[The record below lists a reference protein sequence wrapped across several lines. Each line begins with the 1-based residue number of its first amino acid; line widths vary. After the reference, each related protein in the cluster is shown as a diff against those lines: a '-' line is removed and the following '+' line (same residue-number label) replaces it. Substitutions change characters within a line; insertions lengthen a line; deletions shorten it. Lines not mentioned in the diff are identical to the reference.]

1 MRGWRKVNNLASCG
15 SWGWIGDVEFPFA
28 PSGAAWIVEPS
39 MSDTPLD
46 ISHDQHA
53 VRRQKLAEMRAGGF
67 DPFRASVAQTH
78 FSQDAI
84 KLHVAG
90 QDNTVTVAVAGR
102 LVTIRDMGKSQFA
115 KILDQQGQIQIYVK
129 KDVVGDETYAMF
141 KKIDLGDIIGVKGTL
156 FVTKTGEVTVR
167 VETCTLVAKALRPL
181 PEKWHGL
188 SDAEQVYRQRYLDL
202 IVNAESR
209 ARLLLRSKI
218 VSHIRRFLDAQQF
231 IEVETPVLQSVAGGA
246 AARPFQTHHNALGV
260 DFVLRISLELY
271 LKRMLVGGF
280 DRVYEIGRN
289 FRNEGVSRR
298 HNPEFTM
305 LEVYQAYSDHR
316 GMMTL
321 IKDLLTSLCRDVL
334 GTTKIKHAASGQEID
349 FGGEWREV
357 NYKDLIR
364 ETTGDAEWFARSKAE
379 KIAGAEKLG
388 LHVDPKW
395 EEFEITNEIFS
406 KKIEPTLIQPT
417 FVMKLPKEL
426 CPLAKISLDDPTTID
441 VFELTIGGMEV
452 APAYSEQNDPDVQ
465 RAMFE
470 AQAGE
475 EKQNIDQDFL
485 LALEH
490 GMPPAGGMGV
500 GIDRLCI
507 LLTGA
512 ESIRDVILFPQLR
525 QRGEYERREDAKNT
539 AATSVALDKLF
550 EETKPTA

>member
-1 MRGWRKVNNLASCG
+1 
-15 SWGWIGDVEFPFA
+15 
-28 PSGAAWIVEPS
+28 
-39 MSDTPLD
+39 
-46 ISHDQHA
+46 
-53 VRRQKLAEMRAGGF
+53 
-67 DPFRASVAQTH
+67 
-78 FSQDAI
+78 
-84 KLHVAG
+84 
-90 QDNTVTVAVAGR
+90 
-102 LVTIRDMGKSQFA
+102 
-115 KILDQQGQIQIYVK
+115 
-129 KDVVGDETYAMF
+129 VGDETYAMF

-202 IVNAESR
+202 IVNVESR

-321 IKDLLTSLCRDVL
+321 IKDMLTSLCRDVL

-525 QRGEYERREDAKNT
+525 QRGEVKIETVAP
-539 AATSVALDKLF
+539 VALDKVF
-550 EETKPTA
+550 AAPKPTA

>member
-1 MRGWRKVNNLASCG
+1 
-15 SWGWIGDVEFPFA
+15 
-28 PSGAAWIVEPS
+28 
-39 MSDTPLD
+39 MSDTPID

-53 VRRQKLAEMRAGGF
+53 VRRQKLADMRAAGF
-67 DPFRASVAQTH
+67 DPFRANVATTH
-78 FSQDAI
+78 FSGEALKAYVD
-84 KLHVAG
+84 G
-90 QDNTVTVAVAGR
+90 QENTVEVAVAGR
-102 LVTIRDMGKSQFA
+102 LVVIRDMGKSQFV
-115 KILDQQGQIQIYVK
+115 KILDQQGQIQLYVK
-129 KDVVGDETYAMF
+129 KDVIGEEAYVAF
-141 KKIDLGDIIGVKGTL
+141 KKLDLGDIIGARGTL
-156 FVTKTGEVTVR
+156 FKTKTGEVTVR
-167 VETCTLVAKALRPL
+167 VDEYKLVSKALRPL

-188 SDAEQVYRQRYLDL
+188 SDPEQVYRQRYLDV

-209 ARLLLRSKI
+209 QRLMLRSRI
-218 VSHIRRFLDAQQF
+218 VSHVRRFLEDRKF
-231 IEVETPVLQSVAGGA
+231 IEVETPVLEGTAGGA
-246 AARPFQTHHNALGV
+246 AARPFVTHHNALDV
-260 DFVLRISLELY
+260 DFFLRIATELR

-280 DRVYEIGRN
+280 DRVFEIGRI

-305 LEVYQAYSDHR
+305 LEVYQAYSDYR

-321 IKDLLTSLCRDVL
+321 IKDLLTTLVRDVVQPADGSL
-334 GTTKIKHAASGQEID
+334 KIKHAASGQDID

-357 NYKDLIR
+357 KYKDLIR
-364 ETTGDAEWFARSKAE
+364 TATGDADWFSRAKAE
-379 KIAGAEKLG
+379 KIAKAEAMG
-388 LHVDPKW
+388 LSIHPGW

-417 FVMKLPKEL
+417 FVTHLPKEL
-426 CPLAKISLDDPTTID
+426 CPLAKITADDPTTID

-475 EKQNIDQDFL
+475 EKQNIDHDFL

-525 QRGEYERREDAKNT
+525 PGA
-539 AATSVALDKLF
+539 
-550 EETKPTA
+550 

>member
-1 MRGWRKVNNLASCG
+1 
-15 SWGWIGDVEFPFA
+15 
-28 PSGAAWIVEPS
+28 

-84 KLHVAG
+84 KLHVVG
-90 QDNTVTVAVAGR
+90 QDNTVSVAVAGR

-115 KILDQQGQIQIYVK
+115 KILDQQGQIQLYVK

-167 VETCTLVAKALRPL
+167 VESCTLVAKALRPL

-202 IVNAESR
+202 IVNADSR

-321 IKDLLTSLCRDVL
+321 IKDMLTTLCRDVL

-349 FGGEWREV
+349 FAGEWREV
-357 NYKDLIR
+357 DYKDLIR
-364 ETTGDAEWFARSKAE
+364 EATGDAEWFARSKAE

-388 LHVDPKW
+388 LAVSPTW

-417 FVMKLPKEL
+417 FVLKLPKEL

-475 EKQNIDQDFL
+475 EKQNIDHDFL

-525 QRGEYERREDAKNT
+525 PGSA
-539 AATSVALDKLF
+539 
-550 EETKPTA
+550 

>member
-1 MRGWRKVNNLASCG
+1 MRNG
-15 SWGWIGDVEFPFA
+15 
-28 PSGAAWIVEPS
+28 GARGLVFVS
-39 MSDTPLD
+39 MSDTPLPD

-53 VRRQKLAEMRAGGF
+53 VRRNKLAEMRAGGV
-67 DPFRASVAQTH
+67 DPFRANVATSH
-78 FSQDAI
+78 FSGDAI
-84 KLHVAG
+84 KLHVDG
-90 QDNTVTVAVAGR
+90 QDNAVTVTVAGR
-102 LVTIRDMGKSQFA
+102 LVTIRDMGKSQFV
-115 KILDQQGQIQIYVK
+115 KILDQQGQIQLYVK
-129 KDVVGDETYAMF
+129 KDVVGDEAYAAF
-141 KKIDLGDIIGVKGTL
+141 KKLDLGDILGAKGTL
-156 FVTKTGEVTVR
+156 FKTKTGEVTVR
-167 VETCTLVAKALRPL
+167 VESYTLVAKALHPL

-188 SDAEQVYRQRYLDL
+188 SDPEQVYRQRYLDL

-209 ARLLLRSKI
+209 ARLMLRSRI
-218 VSHIRRFLDAQQF
+218 VSHIRRFLEAQQF
-231 IEVETPVLQSVAGGA
+231 IEVETPVLENTAGGA
-246 AARPFQTHHNALGV
+246 AARPFKTHHNALDV
-260 DFVLRISLELY
+260 DFFLRIATELR
-271 LKRMLVGGF
+271 LKRLLVGGF
-280 DRVYEIGRN
+280 DRVFEIGRI
-289 FRNEGVSRR
+289 FRNEGVSRK

-321 IKDLLTSLCRDVL
+321 IKDMLTTLCRDVL

-349 FGGEWREV
+349 FAGEWREV

-364 ETTGDAEWFARSKAE
+364 EATGDAEWFARSKAD

-388 LHVDPKW
+388 LSVSSAW

-406 KKIEPTLIQPT
+406 KKIEPTLIKPT

-465 RAMFE
+465 REMFQ

-475 EKQNIDQDFL
+475 EKQNIDHDFL
-485 LALEH
+485 LALEY

-525 QRGEYERREDAKNT
+525 PGS
-539 AATSVALDKLF
+539 TS
-550 EETKPTA
+550 

>member
-1 MRGWRKVNNLASCG
+1 
-15 SWGWIGDVEFPFA
+15 
-28 PSGAAWIVEPS
+28 

-115 KILDQQGQIQIYVK
+115 KILDQLGPIQLYLK
-129 KDVVGDETYAMF
+129 KDVLGDEAFAMF
-141 KKIDLGDIIGVKGTL
+141 KKLDLGDIIGVKGTL

-167 VETCTLVAKALRPL
+167 VESCTLVAKALRPL

-321 IKDLLTSLCRDVL
+321 IKDMLTSLCRDVL

-364 ETTGDAEWFARSKAE
+364 ETTADAEWFARSKAE

-525 QRGEYERREDAKNT
+525 QRGEVKIET
-539 AATSVALDKLF
+539 VVPVALDKVF
-550 EETKPTA
+550 ASPKPTA

>member
-1 MRGWRKVNNLASCG
+1 MAGEASE
-15 SWGWIGDVEFPFA
+15 IPFA
-28 PSGAAWIVEPS
+28 EASGAAQGARFRS
-39 MSDTPLD
+39 MSDLHSD
-46 ISHDQHA
+46 ISHDQNA
-53 VRRQKLAEMRAGGF
+53 VRRQKLAEMRAAGV
-67 DPFRASVAQTH
+67 DPFRASFTTTH
-78 FSQDAI
+78 FSAEAL
-84 KLHVAG
+84 KAHVDG
-90 QDNTVTVAVAGR
+90 QDNAVSVAVAGR
-102 LVTIRDMGKSQFA
+102 LVTIRDMGKSQFV
-115 KILDQQGQIQIYVK
+115 KILDQQGQIQLYVK
-129 KDVVGDETYAMF
+129 KDVIGDDAYAAF
-141 KKIDLGDIIGVKGTL
+141 KKLDLGDILGAKGTL
-156 FVTKTGEVTVR
+156 FKTKTGEVTVR
-167 VETCTLVAKALRPL
+167 VESYTLVAKALRPL

-209 ARLLLRSKI
+209 ARLMLRSRV
-218 VSHIRRFLDAQQF
+218 VSHIRRFLEAQQF
-231 IEVETPVLQSVAGGA
+231 IEVETPVLENTAGGA
-246 AARPFQTHHNALGV
+246 AARPFVTHHNALNV
-260 DFVLRISLELY
+260 DFFLRIATELR
-271 LKRMLVGGF
+271 LKRLLVGGF
-280 DRVYEIGRN
+280 DRVFEIGRI
-289 FRNEGVSRR
+289 FRNEGVSRK

-321 IKDLLTSLCRDVL
+321 IKEMLTTLVREVVRPADGSL
-334 GTTKIKHAASGQEID
+334 KIKHAASGQEID

-357 NYKDLIR
+357 NYKDLIC
-364 ETTGDAEWFARSKAE
+364 TATGDPEWFARSKAE

-388 LHVDPKW
+388 LSIHPAW

-417 FVMKLPKEL
+417 FVLKLPKEL
-426 CPLAKISLDDPTTID
+426 CPLAKLNAEDPTVLD

-465 RAMFE
+465 RTMFE
-470 AQAGE
+470 SQAGE

-525 QRGEYERREDAKNT
+525 PGA
-539 AATSVALDKLF
+539 V
-550 EETKPTA
+550 

>member
-1 MRGWRKVNNLASCG
+1 MIAADAAHRRISRPPRVRSFRLRNG
-15 SWGWIGDVEFPFA
+15 
-28 PSGAAWIVEPS
+28 GAHGLVFVS
-39 MSDTPLD
+39 MSDTPLPD

-53 VRRQKLAEMRAGGF
+53 VRRNKLAEMRAGGF
-67 DPFRASVAQTH
+67 DPFRANVATSH
-78 FSQDAI
+78 FSGDAI
-84 KLHVAG
+84 KLHVDG
-90 QDNTVTVAVAGR
+90 QDNAVTVTVAGR
-102 LVTIRDMGKSQFA
+102 LVTIRDMGKSQFV
-115 KILDQQGQIQIYVK
+115 KILDQQGQIQLYVK
-129 KDVVGDETYAMF
+129 KDVVGDVAYAAF
-141 KKIDLGDIIGVKGTL
+141 KKLDLGDILGAKGTL
-156 FVTKTGEVTVR
+156 FKTKTGEVTVR
-167 VETCTLVAKALRPL
+167 VEGYTLVAKALHPL

-188 SDAEQVYRQRYLDL
+188 SDPEQVYRQRYLDL

-209 ARLLLRSKI
+209 ARLMLRSRI
-218 VSHIRRFLDAQQF
+218 VSHIRRFLEAQQF
-231 IEVETPVLQSVAGGA
+231 IEVETPVLENTAGGA
-246 AARPFQTHHNALGV
+246 AARPFKTHHNALDV
-260 DFVLRISLELY
+260 DFFLRIATELR
-271 LKRMLVGGF
+271 LKRLLVGGF
-280 DRVYEIGRN
+280 DRVFEIGRI
-289 FRNEGVSRR
+289 FRNEGVSRK

-321 IKDLLTSLCRDVL
+321 IKDMLTTLCRDVL

-349 FGGEWREV
+349 FAGEWREV

-364 ETTGDAEWFARSKAE
+364 EATGDAEWFARSKAD

-388 LHVDPKW
+388 LSVSSAW

-417 FVMKLPKEL
+417 FVLKLPKEL

-465 RAMFE
+465 REMFQ

-475 EKQNIDQDFL
+475 EKQNIDHDFL
-485 LALEH
+485 LALEY

-525 QRGEYERREDAKNT
+525 PGST
-539 AATSVALDKLF
+539 A
-550 EETKPTA
+550 